1 MMHPTRRALGAGLA
15 ALPALAHAQP
25 AFPSR
30 NLTIVVP
37 FAPGGST
44 DVLSRLMAERMSTT
58 LGRAVQVENRPGGN
72 TIVGAEAVARAQPDG
87 HTLLMAAGTTLTVNP
102 VIQRN
107 LSYRIEDFA
116 PVSLVSTFPF
126 AVIARNDGPRDI
138 AALVAAARARPGQIT
153 YGTNGPT
160 TLTNVAMLMV
170 LERVG
175 VTMQD
180 VTYRG
185 DAAQLND
192 FLAGNLDLLV
202 VAGSTALPVHRN
214 AQGRLLGWTSTA
226 GAPQRPGPAARL
238 DERGARALHARCA
251 HLRRAGRAR
260 PRRREL
266 VRPAGTRA
274 HAGLG
279 SGRAQRRRGGGAERP
294 AHPRAPDQR
303 RAVREG
309 EHARGL
315 RCLPAGAAARLDA
328 DVAAPRRAA
337 ELSLT
342 SPGCAGR

>member
-1 MMHPTRRALGAGLA
+1 MTQITRRALGAGLA
-15 ALPALAHAQP
+15 MLPLPALAQAWQP
-25 AFPSR
+25 QR
-30 NLTIVVP
+30 NVTIVVP

-44 DVLSRLMAERMSTT
+44 DVVTRLMAERMSQS

-138 AALVAAARARPGQIT
+138 AALVAAARARPGRIT

-170 LERVG
+170 LERLG
-175 VTMQD
+175 ITMQD

-192 FLAGNLDLLV
+192 FLAGNLDMLV

-214 AQGRLLGWTSTA
+214 GQGRILGWTSAERVPSTPDVPTFGEQA
-226 GAPQRPGPAARL
+226 APGLVAESWFGLLAPARTPAPAVQALNAAAVEALGEARIRERLTNDAQFIKGSSPEAFGAFLQEQLRIWRPTLSRL
-238 DERGARALHARCA
+238 DVPLN
-251 HLRRAGRAR
+251 
-260 PRRREL
+260 
-266 VRPAGTRA
+266 
-274 HAGLG
+274 
-279 SGRAQRRRGGGAERP
+279 
-294 AHPRAPDQR
+294 
-303 RAVREG
+303 
-309 EHARGL
+309 
-315 RCLPAGAAARLDA
+315 
-328 DVAAPRRAA
+328 
-337 ELSLT
+337 
-342 SPGCAGR
+342 